1 MDCAMPCGM
10 RREPHYRHSTPAP
23 WSTACAGTPPS
34 RRTRPLCRCHR
45 CTMRTGSQRTTWL
58 HRVAAMWIAST
69 GVFGRPLELA
79 VGATP
84 LPVTG
89 RTAHVFQHDRL
100 RALSLYPY
108 AGELVWLVYMT
119 RQPGLVRA
127 LPARRLAEAASLPMI
142 PRRRSRNCGKPWCHP
157 SGLCRRLG
165 RRHDHRPLARGGL
178 PALSPGGT

>member
-1 MDCAMPCGM
+1 MVDGVRWYAALSQDEAVMPL
-10 RREPHYRHSTPAP
+10 PPLHYADWFAAHDLVTS
-23 WSTACAGTPPS
+23 G
-34 RRTRPLCRCHR
+34 
-45 CTMRTGSQRTTWL
+45 
-58 HRVAAMWIAST
+58 RVAMWIAST

-89 RTAHVFQHDRL
+89 APYTSFSTTGY
-100 RALSLYPY
+100 ALSAYTPY
-108 AGELVWLVYMT
+108 VQESWDWLVYMT

-127 LPARRLAEAASLPMI
+127 LPARRSLAEAASLPMI

-178 PALSPGGT
+178 SALSPGGT